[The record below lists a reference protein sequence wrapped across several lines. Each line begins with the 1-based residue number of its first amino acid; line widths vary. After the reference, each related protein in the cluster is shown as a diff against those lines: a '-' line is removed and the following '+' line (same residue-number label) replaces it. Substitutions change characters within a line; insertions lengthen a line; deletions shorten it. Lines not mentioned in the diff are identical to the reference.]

1 MNERDV
7 VIAPARLEDVPGM
20 HALIKKFADRNE
32 MLHRALSELY
42 ENLRDYY
49 VARVGDRVVGCA
61 AVHTVW
67 EDLAELKGMA
77 VDEDCQGLGIGQKL
91 AEACLRDAAEYGVR
105 RVFTLT
111 LRPGFFEKV
120 GFATTDIAGLPRK
133 VWGECYRC
141 PKYQTSCDEI
151 AMTLDLAP
159 SKTLTLTPAQSGS
172 QASQAAMATQAMP
185 QRSA

>member
-1 MNERDV
+1 MVQPEAEV
-7 VIAPARLEDVPGM
+7 VIAPARLQDVPGM
-20 HALIKKFADRNE
+20 QALIKKFADRNE
-32 MLHRALSELY
+32 MLQRALSELY

-77 VDEDCQGLGIGQKL
+77 VDEDFQGLGLGQKL

-105 RVFTLT
+105 KVFTLT

-120 GFATTDIAGLPRK
+120 GFTTTDIAGLPQK

-141 PKYQTSCDEI
+141 PKYRTSCDEI

-159 SKTLTLTPAQSGS
+159 SKTLTLTPAHSLVES
-172 QASQAAMATQAMP
+172 ADRAATP
-185 QRSA
+185 VST